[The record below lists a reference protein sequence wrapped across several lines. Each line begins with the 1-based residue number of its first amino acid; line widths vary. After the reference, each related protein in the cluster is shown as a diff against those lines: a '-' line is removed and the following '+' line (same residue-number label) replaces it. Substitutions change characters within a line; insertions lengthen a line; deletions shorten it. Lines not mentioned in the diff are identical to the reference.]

1 MEFCTPNSKALT
13 KKSIASRMSVDC
25 FEPSSIATTGSA
37 LWMILENLTE
47 SLDNGEVVKIIDAR
61 NRFT

>member
-25 FEPSSIATTGSA
+25 FEPSNIATTGSA

-47 SLDNGEVVKIIDAR
+47 SLKTN
-61 NRFT
+61 